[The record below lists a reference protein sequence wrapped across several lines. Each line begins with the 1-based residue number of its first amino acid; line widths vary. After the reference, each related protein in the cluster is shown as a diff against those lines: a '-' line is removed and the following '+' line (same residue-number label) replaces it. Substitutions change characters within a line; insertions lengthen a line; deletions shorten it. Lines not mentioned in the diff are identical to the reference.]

1 MYDKVLVVDDNN
13 NNLRL
18 LIDILEDEEFEV
30 FTSNTGLT
38 VVEMARNL
46 KPDVVLLDIM
56 MPEMDGF
63 EVCKALKGDNDLK
76 DIPVIMVTAK
86 VDSRDL
92 KNALEIGAVD
102 YIKKPIDEVEVIA
115 RVQSALRQKQAKED
129 LKNRASRDGL
139 TGLFNHA
146 LLLELFKKEL
156 ESQERNQRGISFV
169 MLDIDFFK
177 KINDTY
183 GHTSGDAVLKEL
195 SKIIIEGTRSGDFP
209 GRYGGEEFGIVLPG
223 INKEDTF
230 KLCERLRE
238 KIEKHEFL
246 IDLKVIKITVSAG
259 FYYKDA
265 KDPITCEDMI
275 KCADEALYRAKQNGR
290 NRVEEYLSH
299 VGDYFTN
306 EFSQ

>member
-18 LIDILEDEEFEV
+18 LTDILEDEDFEV
-30 FTSNTGLT
+30 FTSNSGMP
-38 VVEMARNL
+38 VVDMARNL

-63 EVCKALKGDNDLK
+63 EVCKALKEDNDLR

-86 VDSRDL
+86 ADSKDL

-115 RVQSALRQKQAKED
+115 RVQSVLRQKHAKED
-129 LKNRASRDGL
+129 LKNKASRDGL

-146 LLLELFKKEL
+146 LLLELFEKEIKN
-156 ESQERNQRGISFV
+156 QERNQWGISFV

-195 SKIIIEGTRSGDFP
+195 SEIIAASTRSGDFP
-209 GRYGGEEFGIVLPG
+209 GRYGGEEFGIILPH
-223 INKEDTF
+223 ISKEDTF
-230 KLCERLRE
+230 LFCERLR
-238 KIEKHEFL
+238 KIIEKHEFL
-246 IDLKVIKITVSAG
+246 IDFAAIKVSVSIG
-259 FYYKDA
+259 FYHKTPEDY
-265 KDPITCEDMI
+265 INSEDMV
-275 KCADEALYRAKQNGR
+275 KCADEALYRAKQSGR
-290 NRVEEYLSH
+290 NRVEGNLVKEL
-299 VGDYFTN
+299 
-306 EFSQ
+306 EQ